1 MDPHFS
7 KEIIV
12 KETTEPSAPGAGY
25 VYVYAK
31 SDGLLYSKD
40 DAGVETAMGGGSN
53 SLYAER
59 SYYEGNTPLAVGTYP
74 FMVARTAMT
83 ITRIDAE
90 VDATPLNPPHVYLY
104 KNGASFSAGVTI
116 DGGPNYDGNR
126 HKSTSVSLSVAAGD
140 RLELVVSDDG
150 GYMGSN
156 QAEGPLIIGIEF
168 NRA

>member
-12 KETTEPSAPGAGY
+12 KETTEPSAPDAGY

-59 SYYEGNTPLAVGTYP
+59 SYYEGGTLSSETFH

-90 VDATPLNPPHVYLY
+90 VSSTPYNPPTVGIY
-104 KNGASFSAGVTI
+104 KNGTRIGSAITI
-116 DGGPNYDGNR
+116 DGGPNSYGNR
-126 HKSTSVSLSVAAGD
+126 HKSISVNASVAAGD
-140 RLELVVSDDG
+140 RLELSIEDAGDYQTVD
-150 GYMGSN
+150 Y
-156 QAEGPLIIGIEF
+156 ATGPLIIGLEF
-168 NRA
+168 TRA